1 MAHLKG
7 SAQWVLE
14 VDAVG
19 CVLHHIFDIYIY
31 TCMPKNTEQVCVF
44 VSSSLRLL
52 VTSYAAERMS
62 LLYAEVAVLY
72 AGSFF
77 CESCLFLPC
86 FQCIF
91 VPNLCVFY
99 ME

>member
-19 CVLHHIFDIYIY
+19 CVLHHIFDIYIF
-31 TCMPKNTEQVCVF
+31 TCMPKNIERESVCVCVC

-52 VTSYAAERMS
+52 GTSYAAEGMS
-62 LLYAEVAVLY
+62 LLYAA
-72 AGSFF
+72 SFH
-77 CESCLFLPC
+77 
-86 FQCIF
+86 
-91 VPNLCVFY
+91 V
-99 ME
+99 